1 MLELIHKRVG
11 WKLADEDLHRER
23 RRLRKREKG
32 KDRQM
37 ERGRG
42 GEGGNRAEDTAL
54 FHSLA
59 LPSA

>member
-42 GEGGNRAEDTAL
+42 GEGGN
-54 FHSLA
+54 
-59 LPSA
+59 